1 MTEDQLWHPW
11 PRINRIMRVM
21 LRTHWTIEQWAVVM
35 AEFKKAVA
43 LRVKIR
49 RAGWFN

>member
-1 MTEDQLWHPW
+1 MTARSTWL
-11 PRINRIMRVM
+11 RINRVMRVM
-21 LRTHWTIEQWAVVM
+21 LHTQWSGEQWAVVM

>member
-1 MTEDQLWHPW
+1 M
-11 PRINRIMRVM
+11 IGFVMRVM
-21 LRTHWTIEQWAVVM
+21 LHTHWTAEQWGVVM

-43 LRVKIR
+43 FRVKIR